1 MFPISKDQLCVDLL
15 TVLTTKLRQLKVI
28 FKPKFK
34 FVYRTVIRDNT
45 IQNCINEI
53 KILHKTSIII
63 CILLSSS
70 NLKFDFEKYLNKNI
84 MSFSSMINPASFL
97 NKCLGRPIICRLK
110 WNQMEYKGI
119 LMSLDG
125 YMNIQLARAKEF
137 IDGKYTAT
145 LGEIMIRSN
154 SILYIRECTEDEDL
168 REEDNKD

>member
-1 MFPISKDQLCVDLL
+1 
-15 TVLTTKLRQLKVI
+15 
-28 FKPKFK
+28 
-34 FVYRTVIRDNT
+34 
-45 IQNCINEI
+45 
-53 KILHKTSIII
+53 
-63 CILLSSS
+63 
-70 NLKFDFEKYLNKNI
+70 

-97 NKCLGRPIICRLK
+97 NKCLGHPIICRLK

-119 LMSLDG
+119 LVSLDG